1 MKIVVIGGAGL
12 IGSKTVGILRQGGHE
27 IIAAS
32 RKSGIDAVTGRGLK
46 ETLAGAAVVIDLANS
61 PSFEDKA
68 VMAFFETSGRN
79 LLAAEEAAGVRHH
92 VALSIV
98 GTDRTPDNGY
108 FRAKLVQEKLIAAS
122 GIPYT
127 IIRATQF
134 MEFLGTI
141 AAASADGNVVR
152 LSPGLFQPIAADDV
166 AAIVA
171 DVALAPPRNG
181 IIDIAGPERA
191 PFNEIIGR
199 YLKAVDDPREVVRD
213 PEARYWGGL
222 VEEHSLVSLGEA
234 RLGRIG
240 LDEWL
245 RRSRAGS

>member
-1 MKIVVIGGAGL
+1 M
-12 IGSKTVGILRQGGHE
+12 
-27 IIAAS
+27 S
-32 RKSGIDAVTGRGLK
+32 RS
-46 ETLAGAAVVIDLANS
+46 
-61 PSFEDKA
+61 
-68 VMAFFETSGRN
+68 
-79 LLAAEEAAGVRHH
+79 RH
-92 VALSIV
+92 
-98 GTDRTPDNGY
+98 
-108 FRAKLVQEKLIAAS
+108 
-122 GIPYT
+122 
-127 IIRATQF
+127 
-134 MEFLGTI
+134 
-141 AAASADGNVVR
+141 
-152 LSPGLFQPIAADDV
+152 
-166 AAIVA
+166 
-171 DVALAPPRNG
+171 G